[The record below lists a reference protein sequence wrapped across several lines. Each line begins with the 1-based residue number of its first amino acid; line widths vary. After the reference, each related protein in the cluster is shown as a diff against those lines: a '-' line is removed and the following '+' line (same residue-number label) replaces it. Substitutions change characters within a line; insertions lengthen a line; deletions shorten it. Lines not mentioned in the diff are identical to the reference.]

1 MSKRVKLDR
10 IDMKILR
17 TLQDQGRI
25 SNVDLAKHAG
35 LSAPPCL
42 RRVRALEEAQIIKS
56 YHAVI
61 DTEKMGFGVTAF
73 TFVSLSSH
81 ADADL
86 LQFEAQARDW
96 PQVREC
102 TLLSGDVDYLL
113 KVVAEDWDS
122 YQSFI
127 TTQLTKAP
135 NVHGV
140 RSSLAIRIAKNA
152 PGIPLH
158 EDSKKRPRP
167 ELIAS

>member
-17 TLQDQGRI
+17 TLQEEGRI

-42 RRVRALEEAQIIKS
+42 RRVRALEEAGILTA

-61 DTEKMGFGVTAF
+61 NPEKLGFNVTAY

-81 ADADL
+81 ADSDL
-86 LQFEAQARDW
+86 VRFEEHVRQW

-102 TLLSGDVDYLL
+102 TLLSGDIDYLL
-113 KVVAEDWDS
+113 KVVAEDWDH
-122 YQSFI
+122 YQSFV
-127 TTQLTKAP
+127 TEQLTKAP
-135 NVHGV
+135 NVMGV
-140 RSSLAIRIAKNA
+140 RSSLVIRNAKSA
-152 PGIPLH
+152 AGVPLD
-158 EDSKKRPRP
+158 EAVLPAKK
-167 ELIAS
+167 AS

>member
-17 TLQDQGRI
+17 TLQEQGRI

-42 RRVRALEEAQIIKS
+42 RRVRALEEAGILTS

-61 DTEKMGFGVTAF
+61 NPEKLGYNVVAY

-81 ADADL
+81 ADTDL
-86 LQFEAQARDW
+86 VKFEEHARQW

-102 TLLSGDVDYLL
+102 ILLSGEYDYLL
-113 KVVAEDWDS
+113 KVVAEDWDH
-122 YQSFI
+122 YQSFV
-127 TTQLTKAP
+127 TDQLTKAP
-135 NVHGV
+135 NVVGV
-140 RSSLAIRIAKNA
+140 RSSLAIRTAKHEA
-152 PGIPLH
+152 GVPL
-158 EDSKKRPRP
+158 EDAAALAHKQ
-167 ELIAS
+167 AS